1 MCTVNSLATVCMFVH
16 EGPTRADVQ
25 CLVSAAGRRR
35 RPGVVNSGDFAEE
48 DRNSGFEMR
57 STAEVYA
64 MFEKFQNR
72 NVPGEP
78 LPVEIADGD
87 CQAG

>member
-1 MCTVNSLATVCMFVH
+1 MFVH
-16 EGPTRADVQ
+16 EATTRAEVQ
-25 CLVSAAGRRR
+25 RLVSAAGRRR

-57 STAEVYA
+57 STAEVYS
-64 MFEKFQNR
+64 MFEKFQRGNR
-72 NVPGEP
+72 PGEP

>member
-1 MCTVNSLATVCMFVH
+1 MTAFCMFVH
-16 EGPTRADVQ
+16 EGTTRAEVRR
-25 CLVSAAGRRR
+25 LVSAAGRRR

-57 STAEVYA
+57 STAEVYS
-64 MFEKFQNR
+64 MFEKLQKR
-72 NVPGEP
+72 TMSGEP

-87 CQAG
+87 CSAG

>member
-1 MCTVNSLATVCMFVH
+1 MN
-16 EGPTRADVQ
+16 
-25 CLVSAAGRRR
+25 AAGRRR

-57 STAEVYA
+57 STAEVYS
-64 MFEKFQNR
+64 MFEKFQR
-72 NVPGEP
+72 MPGQP